1 MRNSVRSAHSI
12 TAFHPL
18 VTLNYHLTTM
28 TIYQRLTEDKQVI
41 TSENP
46 ADVWVDWKDEK
57 ETWLFL
63 APHDDDIILGAGL
76 TFLAALN
83 DGINVHAAI
92 TTNGESGYCRPEHR
106 NTIAAIRQQE
116 AEASFSAMGLPE
128 DRLHFLGFH
137 DSGVDQFTGHFFTD
151 QSGPTVISGATGL
164 QNSYTALLRLV
175 RPTRI
180 FLPSCTDIHPDHRTA
195 HNEMII
201 SVFHATG
208 NIWPELGAPLED
220 FPVLYEYATY
230 SDFLTPPDMRTTVS
244 EELLEKKLAGIAAYV
259 SQEQIGALIE
269 IQRQAGCKEFV
280 RQVKFDLMTPGKY
293 NYLFD

>member
-1 MRNSVRSAHSI
+1 
-12 TAFHPL
+12 
-18 VTLNYHLTTM
+18 M

-46 ADVWVDWKDEK
+46 ADVWVDWKDGK

-106 NTIAAIRQQE
+106 NCIAAIRQQE
-116 AEASFSAMGLPE
+116 AEASFSAMGLE
-128 DRLHFLGFH
+128 QDHLHILGFH
-137 DSGVDQFTGHFFTD
+137 DSGVDQFTGHFFTN
-151 QSGPTVISGATGL
+151 QPGPTVISGATGL